1 MNYGRDMRIPS
12 LRTVTAP
19 LAVVVFV
26 LAGCGAQD
34 SAPSTTEAGPCSV
47 IENGTPV
54 AKAPPEPS
62 PGSAATS
69 RNISTNPEVATG
81 YRKDMTAVRTTHYA
95 VVTAN
100 PLATQAACEVLNKG
114 GTAADALV
122 TAQAVLGLVEP
133 QSSGIGGG
141 GFLLYYDAAAR
152 SVQAYDGREVAPA
165 AATENYLRWISDA
178 DRTEP
183 KPDARA
189 SGRSI
194 GVPGILRM
202 LSDVHTEHGKTT
214 WRDLFTPAVTMAD
227 SGFDISPRLAAAIAD
242 AAPQLRVDPDA
253 AEYFLNPDGSPMA
266 AGTRLTNPAYS
277 KTLGTIASDPNSF
290 YTGDIARDIVAAA
303 ADTSGGRTP
312 SPMTRRR
319 TWPVTPPRHANRC
332 ARRTAGRRSAMP
344 PPSSGGI
351 AVAATLGMLE
361 HFAMGDHKP
370 TDIDLNGG
378 SPTVMGV
385 HLISEAERLAYA
397 DRDKYVADTDSSV
410 ARRLAQHIARQR
422 LPRGPGRADIRA
434 AHHGHR
440 RAGRVRP
447 GDHAV
452 RAGPRARN
460 QPVSIVDSQGNAA
473 ALTTTMESAFGSF
486 HMVDGFILNNQLTDF
501 SAEPDRAG
509 RRARAPTDPAWQASA
524 QHDGPDAGVR
534 AGRVGARSAVRG
546 AGLPGGAVIIQF
558 VVKTVVGML
567 DWGLDPQQA
576 VSAVDFGAAN
586 SPKTNVG
593 GEHRT
598 STRPTTATTTR
609 WCRGCAN
616 SGTRSTWP
624 TSPAGCPRSCA
635 TTRVD
640 RRRRS
645 ASRGAGDGR
654 HPVTARRSGSPGSP
668 SRTGVTI
675 FAGVRLRALSD
686 SLGEHDPQYQTGVQL
701 HRSAV
706 APQAARPRAVRRAD
720 RQPAGGTDCGP
731 AGEHRYRLPVLAVAR
746 TPRPGDKGW
755 RNRWSPPR
763 WTGRETGAAR
773 MVTLRVAADNTAARG
788 VYESLGFTQSF
799 NRKHKRP
806 RVKSR

>member
-62 PGSAATS
+62 PGSATTS

-227 SGFDISPRLAAAIAD
+227 SGFNISPRLAAAIAD

-312 SPMTRRR
+312 SLMTLQDL
-319 TWPVTPPRHANRC
+319 AGY
-332 ARRTAGRRSAMP
+332 TAKTREPLCTSYRGREICGMP

-361 HFAMGDHKP
+361 HFAMSDHKP

-378 SPTVMGV
+378 RPSVMGV

-397 DRDKYVADTDSSV
+397 DRDKYVADTDFVPLPGGSPSTLLGSDY
-410 ARRLAQHIARQR
+410 LA
-422 LPRGPGRADIRA
+422 GRAALISEQRTMGTA
-434 AHHGHR
+434 KPGEFGAGITPAPPVPEHGTS
-440 RAGRVRP
+440 
-447 GDHAV
+447 
-452 RAGPRARN
+452 
-460 QPVSIVDSQGNAA
+460 QVSIVDSQGNAA
-473 ALTTTMESAFGSF
+473 V
-486 HMVDGFILNNQLTDF
+486 VDHNGGVGVRLVPHGRRIHPQQPTHRLLRGT
-501 SAEPDRAG
+501 DRA
-509 RRARAPTDPAWQASA
+509 RWSARAQPHPTRQASA

-534 AGRVGARSAVRG
+534 AVRFGTRSAVRG
-546 AGLPGGAVIIQF
+546 RRLTGRRGDHPVRRENRCEHAGL
-558 VVKTVVGML
+558 
-567 DWGLDPQQA
+567 
-576 VSAVDFGAAN
+576 
-586 SPKTNVG
+586 
-593 GEHRT
+593 
-598 STRPTTATTTR
+598 
-609 WCRGCAN
+609 
-616 SGTRSTWP
+616 
-624 TSPAGCPRSCA
+624 
-635 TTRVD
+635 
-640 RRRRS
+640 
-645 ASRGAGDGR
+645 
-654 HPVTARRSGSPGSP
+654 
-668 SRTGVTI
+668 
-675 FAGVRLRALSD
+675 
-686 SLGEHDPQYQTGVQL
+686 
-701 HRSAV
+701 
-706 APQAARPRAVRRAD
+706 
-720 RQPAGGTDCGP
+720 GP
-731 AGEHRYRLPVLAVAR
+731 
-746 TPRPGDKGW
+746 
-755 RNRWSPPR
+755 
-763 WTGRETGAAR
+763 
-773 MVTLRVAADNTAARG
+773 
-788 VYESLGFTQSF
+788 
-799 NRKHKRP
+799 
-806 RVKSR
+806 